1 MLSTKNPLQLS
12 FTILLLKDKRV
23 FLTYLVD
30 LYQDIESMHA
40 VIIVARLAGATDL
53 PVDADLKVVVER
65 VYESKKV
72 GRLAVNKVESDVS

>member
-53 PVDADLKVVVER
+53 PVDADLKVVIER